1 MNMYEFNQISYSSV
15 PDMTEEELDKAKK
28 NLRTFLQ
35 NNIAD
40 YYLLLNNEAHYYTV
54 FNYVN
59 TLKIKEMTETIME
72 IVLELGSIKA
82 IEIED
87 DKVEFWIMHENECK
101 VFYLFDYTQGVIR
114 V

>member
-1 MNMYEFNQISYSSV
+1 MNMYEFNQIGYSSV
-15 PDMTEEELDKAKK
+15 PDMTTEELNKAKK
-28 NLRTFLQ
+28 NLKTFLQ

-40 YYLLLNNEAHYYTV
+40 YYLLLNNESHYYTV

-59 TLKIKEMTETIME
+59 TLKFKEMTETIME
-72 IVLELGSIKA
+72 IVLELGPIKA

-87 DKVEFWIMHENECK
+87 DKVEFWIMYENECK